1 MDREVTFVRVYLR
14 EGDHG
19 KRKRLT
25 DELFQLLHEQHR
37 VHGVTV
43 FRGIAGFGEHGEAH
57 AADILHLAV
66 DLPVVIEFF
75 DAPELAEKAIAALAE
90 RVPANH
96 IVFWPARMLGPG

>member
-14 EGDHG
+14 EGDQG

-25 DELFQLLHEQHR
+25 DELFQLLHEQHGI
-37 VHGVTV
+37 HGVTV

-75 DAPELAEKAIAALAE
+75 DAPELVEKAIASLAG
-90 RVPANH
+90 RVPPNH
-96 IVFWPARMLGPG
+96 IVFWPAKMNSAG